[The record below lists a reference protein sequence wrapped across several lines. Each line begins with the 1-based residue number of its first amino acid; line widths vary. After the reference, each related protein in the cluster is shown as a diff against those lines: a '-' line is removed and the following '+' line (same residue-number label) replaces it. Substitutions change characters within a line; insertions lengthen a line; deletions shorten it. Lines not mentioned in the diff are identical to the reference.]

1 MKKKMCEINGIRYT
15 IPKVFAECCGWTT
28 QKVRAACKDG
38 RIIGA
43 YKDISNNWMI
53 PCDAVK
59 PLELETIR

>member
-28 QKVRAACKDG
+28 QKVRAAC
-38 RIIGA
+38 
-43 YKDISNNWMI
+43 ISNNWMI